1 MRMMEMPRMKIL
13 GSLCL
18 IDQGE
23 LDWKILAVEEE
34 FSIEHN
40 IRSVDD
46 YNQYHPGAIREVKE
60 WFRTI
65 KTHDGKP
72 ENRFG
77 RDGRVLGV
85 EETLEII
92 FENNNSYQKLMIGVI
107 PNQNEELWLNNDN
120 VNGNINK

>member
-1 MRMMEMPRMKIL
+1 MPRMKIL

-46 YNQYHPGAIREVKE
+46 YN
-60 WFRTI
+60 
-65 KTHDGKP
+65 
-72 ENRFG
+72 
-77 RDGRVLGV
+77 
-85 EETLEII
+85 
-92 FENNNSYQKLMIGVI
+92 
-107 PNQNEELWLNNDN
+107 
-120 VNGNINK
+120 